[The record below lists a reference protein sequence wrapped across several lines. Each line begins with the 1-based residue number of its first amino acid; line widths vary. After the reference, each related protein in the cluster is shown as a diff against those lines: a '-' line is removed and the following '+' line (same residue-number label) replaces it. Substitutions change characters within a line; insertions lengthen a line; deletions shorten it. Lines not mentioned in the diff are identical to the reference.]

1 MHGLPGRSH
10 ARARAWSWPLSLLA
24 VVAIAA
30 LGLAGCSNGARGAG
44 YGGQTTVPPST
55 SPPGSAIPG
64 SAIPGSATPGT
75 PAIPPGAAVPV
86 DIVNFKFSP
95 QQETIKAGTA
105 VDWTNRDGVAH
116 DIYFAAGNVHSRV
129 LNKNDGFSRS
139 FDTPGTYT
147 YICAIH
153 PFMHGT
159 VLVTG

>member
-1 MHGLPGRSH
+1 MHGLPSRGH
-10 ARARAWSWPLSLLA
+10 AKARACSWPLSLLA
-24 VVAIAA
+24 AVAIAA
-30 LGLAGCSNGARGAG
+30 LGLAGCGNSGAHGAG
-44 YGGQTTVPPST
+44 DRGQTTVPPST

-64 SAIPGSATPGT
+64 SATSGS

-139 FDTPGTYT
+139 FDTPGTYS

-159 VLVTG
+159 VVVTG